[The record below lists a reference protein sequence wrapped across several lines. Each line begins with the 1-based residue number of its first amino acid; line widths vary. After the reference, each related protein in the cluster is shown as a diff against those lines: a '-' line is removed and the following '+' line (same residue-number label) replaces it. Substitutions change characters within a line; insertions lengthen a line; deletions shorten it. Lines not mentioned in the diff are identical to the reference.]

1 MVSSRSALERD
12 SVSGNRC
19 EEGAGNEDDMAVAM
33 GTLVKPLVKE
43 EVVQGE
49 VVAG

>member
-19 EEGAGNEDDMAVAM
+19 EECAGKEDDMAVAM
-33 GTLVKPLVKE
+33 GTLVKPLVEE